1 MMESLLTYLSYFVM
15 SFSVLS
21 MVRLS
26 GNFISSLLSNPPK
39 RFVLN
44 DRELVYHGLTLS
56 YVITFIIISLL

>member
-44 DRELVYHGLTLS
+44 DRELFYHGLTLS

>member
-44 DRELVYHGLTLS
+44 DRELFYHGLTLS
-56 YVITFIIISLL
+56 YIITFIIISLL